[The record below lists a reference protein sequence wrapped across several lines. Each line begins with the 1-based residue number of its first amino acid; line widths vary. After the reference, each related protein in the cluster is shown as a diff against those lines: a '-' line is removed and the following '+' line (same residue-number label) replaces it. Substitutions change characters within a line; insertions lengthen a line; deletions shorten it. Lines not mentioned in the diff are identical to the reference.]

1 MGSKSEPDVPTPID
15 QIHPVILAS
24 WDKWIRRR
32 KDKSKE
38 YTTTSPKGVTPRV
51 RDRPVSLEIYPNAS
65 RSEMLLRE
73 KRGNY

>member
-1 MGSKSEPDVPTPID
+1 MQSEFEPDEPTPID
-15 QIHPVILAS
+15 QIRPDILAM
-24 WDKWIRRR
+24 WDDWIRRR
-32 KDKSKE
+32 KDKTEK

-51 RDRPVSLEIYPNAS
+51 RDRPVSLGIYPNAS